1 MIHSVAIVGAGTMG
15 NGIAQVCGQ
24 GGLTVQLIDPVASAL
39 TKAEANMARNIQL
52 LIDNGLLNSS
62 VEKVMEKVSF
72 SDRLDAA
79 GSADLVIE
87 AIPEKF
93 QLKQQLFQQLEQ
105 ICSPQ
110 AILASNTSGI
120 PITRIANTIRTPERV
135 IGTHFYMPAHLIPL
149 VEVIQTEHTSEP
161 VIEETMNFLTTLGKT
176 PVRVRKDIPGFI
188 GNRLQHAL
196 AREAM
201 SLLGQGVASAEDI
214 DAVVKTSLALRLVFT
229 GPVEQRDFNGLD
241 IHLSI
246 AEYLYPDLENTT
258 EPLAILKNKVAANE
272 LGIKTGKGFYDWR
285 DKNIPEIQAKKNQEL
300 INLLKIIKD

>member
-1 MIHSVAIVGAGTMG
+1 MIRSVAIVGAGTMG
-15 NGIAQVCGQ
+15 NGIAQVCAQ
-24 GGLTVQLIDPVASAL
+24 GGLDVRLIDPVAAAL
-39 TKAEANMARNIQL
+39 SKAEDNMVRNIQK
-52 LIDNGLLNSS
+52 LIDNGLLTAS
-62 VEKVMEKVSF
+62 VTDVMERVIF
-72 SDRLDAA
+72 SEDLDAA
-79 GSADLVIE
+79 AAVDLVIE

-93 QLKQQLFQQLEQ
+93 QLKQQLFQKLEQ
-105 ICSPQ
+105 LCKPQ

-120 PITRIANTIRTPERV
+120 PITQIANTIQTSERV

-161 VIEETMNFLTTLGKT
+161 VIEETMNFLTRMGKT

-201 SLLGQGVASAEDI
+201 SLLEQGVASAEDI
-214 DAVVKTSLALRLVFT
+214 DLVVKASLALRLVFT

-258 EPLAILKNKVAANE
+258 EPLEILKNKVAANE
-272 LGIKTGKGFYDWR
+272 LGIKTGKGFYDWQ
-285 DKNIPEIQAKKNQEL
+285 DKKIPDIQAKKNQEL
-300 INLLKIIKD
+300 INLLKIIQD

>member
-1 MIHSVAIVGAGTMG
+1 MIRSVAIVGAGTLG
-15 NGIAQVCGQ
+15 NGIAQVCAQ
-24 GGLTVQLIDPVASAL
+24 GGLDVRLIDPVAAAL
-39 TKAEANMARNIQL
+39 SKAEDNMVRNIQK
-52 LIDNGLLNSS
+52 LIDNGLLTAS
-62 VEKVMEKVSF
+62 VTDVMERVIF
-72 SDRLDAA
+72 SEDLDAA
-79 GSADLVIE
+79 AAVDLVIE

-93 QLKQQLFQQLEQ
+93 QLKQQLFQKLEQ
-105 ICSPQ
+105 LCKPQ

-120 PITRIANTIRTPERV
+120 PITQIANTIQTSERV

-161 VIEETMNFLTTLGKT
+161 VIEETMNFLTRMGKT

-201 SLLGQGVASAEDI
+201 SLLEQGVASAEDI
-214 DAVVKTSLALRLVFT
+214 DLVVKASLALRLVFT

-241 IHLSI
+241 IHLAI
-246 AEYLYPDLENTT
+246 AEYLYPELENTT
-258 EPLAILKNKVAANE
+258 EPLEILKNKVAANE

-285 DKNIPEIQAKKNQEL
+285 DKNIPEIQAQKNQEL
-300 INLLKIIKD
+300 INLLKIIQD

>member
-1 MIHSVAIVGAGTMG
+1 MIRSVAIVGAGTMG
-15 NGIAQVCGQ
+15 NGIAQVCAQ
-24 GGLTVQLIDPVASAL
+24 GGLDVRLIDPVAAAL
-39 TKAEANMARNIQL
+39 SKAEDNMVRNIQK
-52 LIDNGLLNSS
+52 LIDNRLLTAS
-62 VEKVMEKVSF
+62 VTDVMERVIF
-72 SDRLDAA
+72 SEDLDAA
-79 GSADLVIE
+79 AAVDMVIE

-93 QLKQQLFQQLEQ
+93 QLKQQLFQKLEQ
-105 ICSPQ
+105 LCKPQ

-120 PITRIANTIRTPERV
+120 PITQIANTIQTSERV

-161 VIEETMNFLTTLGKT
+161 VIEETMNFLTRMGKT

-201 SLLGQGVASAEDI
+201 SLLEQGVASAEDI
-214 DAVVKTSLALRLVFT
+214 DLVVKASLALRLVFT

-241 IHLSI
+241 IHLAI
-246 AEYLYPDLENTT
+246 AEYLYPELENTT
-258 EPLAILKNKVAANE
+258 EPLEILKNKVAANE

-285 DKNIPEIQAKKNQEL
+285 DKNIPEIQAQKNQEL
-300 INLLKIIKD
+300 INLLKIIQD

>member
-1 MIHSVAIVGAGTMG
+1 
-15 NGIAQVCGQ
+15 
-24 GGLTVQLIDPVASAL
+24 
-39 TKAEANMARNIQL
+39 
-52 LIDNGLLNSS
+52 
-62 VEKVMEKVSF
+62 
-72 SDRLDAA
+72 
-79 GSADLVIE
+79 
-87 AIPEKF
+87 
-93 QLKQQLFQQLEQ
+93 
-105 ICSPQ
+105 
-110 AILASNTSGI
+110 
-120 PITRIANTIRTPERV
+120 
-135 IGTHFYMPAHLIPL
+135 MPAHLIPL

-258 EPLAILKNKVAANE
+258 EPLEILKSKVAANE

>member
-1 MIHSVAIVGAGTMG
+1 MIRSVAIVGAGTMG
-15 NGIAQVCGQ
+15 NGIAQVCAQ
-24 GGLTVQLIDPVASAL
+24 GGLDVRLIDPVAAAL
-39 TKAEANMARNIQL
+39 SKAEDNMVRNIQK
-52 LIDNGLLNSS
+52 LIDNGLLTAS
-62 VEKVMEKVSF
+62 VTDVMARVIF
-72 SDRLDAA
+72 SENIDAVA
-79 GSADLVIE
+79 SVDMVIE

-105 ICSPQ
+105 LCKPQ
-110 AILASNTSGI
+110 TILASNTSGI
-120 PITRIANTIRTPERV
+120 PITQIANTIQTSERV

-161 VIEETMNFLTTLGKT
+161 VIEETMNFLTRMGKT

-201 SLLGQGVASAEDI
+201 SLLEQGVASAEDI
-214 DAVVKTSLALRLVFT
+214 DLVVKASLALRLVFT

-241 IHLSI
+241 IHLAI
-246 AEYLYPDLENTT
+246 AEYLYPELENTT
-258 EPLAILKNKVAANE
+258 EPLEILKNKVAANE

-285 DKNIPEIQAKKNQEL
+285 DKNIPEIQAQKNQEL
-300 INLLKIIKD
+300 INLLKIIQD

>member
-1 MIHSVAIVGAGTMG
+1 MIRSVAIVGAGTMG
-15 NGIAQVCGQ
+15 NGIAQVCAQ
-24 GGLTVQLIDPVASAL
+24 GGIDVYLIDPVAAAL
-39 TKAEANMARNIQL
+39 SKAEANMVRNIQK
-52 LIDNGLLNSS
+52 LIDNGLLTAS
-62 VEKVMEKVSF
+62 VTDVMERVIF
-72 SDRLDAA
+72 SENIDTAA
-79 GSADLVIE
+79 SVDMVIE

-93 QLKQQLFQQLEQ
+93 QLKQQLFQKLEQ
-105 ICSPQ
+105 LCKPQ

-120 PITRIANTIRTPERV
+120 PITQIANTIQTSERV

-149 VEVIQTEHTSEP
+149 VEVIQTATTSER
-161 VIEETMNFLTTLGKT
+161 VIAETMNFLAQIGKM

-201 SLLGQGVASAEDI
+201 SLLEQGVASAEDI
-214 DAVVKTSLALRLVFT
+214 DLVVKASLALRLVFT

-241 IHLSI
+241 IHLAI
-246 AEYLYPDLENTT
+246 AEYLYPELENTT
-258 EPLAILKNKVAANE
+258 EPLEILKNKVAANE

-300 INLLKIIKD
+300 INLLKIIQD

>member
-1 MIHSVAIVGAGTMG
+1 MIRSVAIVGAGTMG
-15 NGIAQVCGQ
+15 NGIAQVCAQ
-24 GGLTVQLIDPVASAL
+24 GGLDVRLIDPVAAAL
-39 TKAEANMARNIQL
+39 SKAEDNMVRNIQK
-52 LIDNGLLNSS
+52 LIDNGLLTAS
-62 VEKVMEKVSF
+62 VTDVMERVIF
-72 SDRLDAA
+72 SEDLDAA
-79 GSADLVIE
+79 AAVDLVIE

-93 QLKQQLFQQLEQ
+93 QLKQQLFQKLEQ
-105 ICSPQ
+105 LCKPQ

-120 PITRIANTIRTPERV
+120 PITQIANTIQTSERV

-161 VIEETMNFLTTLGKT
+161 VIEETMNFLTRMGKT

-201 SLLGQGVASAEDI
+201 SLLEQGVASAEDI
-214 DAVVKTSLALRLVFT
+214 DLVVKASLALRLVFT

-241 IHLSI
+241 IHLAI
-246 AEYLYPDLENTT
+246 AEYLYPELENTT
-258 EPLAILKNKVAANE
+258 EPLEILKNKVAANE

>member
-161 VIEETMNFLTTLGKT
+161 VIEETVSFLTRMGKT

-201 SLLGQGVASAEDI
+201 SLLEQGVASAGDI

-258 EPLAILKNKVAANE
+258 EPLEILKNKVAANE
-272 LGIKTGKGFYDWR
+272 LGIKTGKGFYDWK
-285 DKNIPEIQAKKNQEL
+285 DKKIPDIQAKKNQEL
-300 INLLKIIKD
+300 INLLKIIQD

>member
-1 MIHSVAIVGAGTMG
+1 MIRSVAIVGAGTMG
-15 NGIAQVCGQ
+15 NGIAQVCAQ
-24 GGLTVQLIDPVASAL
+24 GGLDVRLIDPVAAAL
-39 TKAEANMARNIQL
+39 SKAEDNMVRNIQK
-52 LIDNGLLNSS
+52 LIDNGLLTAS
-62 VEKVMEKVSF
+62 VTDVMERVIF
-72 SDRLDAA
+72 SEDLDAA
-79 GSADLVIE
+79 AAVDLVIE

-93 QLKQQLFQQLEQ
+93 QLKQQLFQKLEQ
-105 ICSPQ
+105 LCKPQ

-161 VIEETMNFLTTLGKT
+161 VIEETMNFLTRMGKT

-201 SLLGQGVASAEDI
+201 SLLEQGVASAEDI
-214 DAVVKTSLALRLVFT
+214 DLVVKASLALRLVFT

-241 IHLSI
+241 IHLAI
-246 AEYLYPDLENTT
+246 AEYLYPELENTT
-258 EPLAILKNKVAANE
+258 EPLEILKNKVAANE

-285 DKNIPEIQAKKNQEL
+285 DKNIPEIQAQKNQEL
-300 INLLKIIKD
+300 INLLKIIQD

>member
-24 GGLTVQLIDPVASAL
+24 GGLTVRLIDPVAAAL
-39 TKAEANMARNIQL
+39 AKAEDNMVRNIQL

-62 VEKVMEKVSF
+62 VEAVMGKVSF
-72 SDRLDAA
+72 SDRLEAA
-79 GSADLVIE
+79 ESADLVIE

-105 ICSPQ
+105 ICSSR

-120 PITRIANTIRTPERV
+120 PITRIANTIGTPERV

-258 EPLAILKNKVAANE
+258 EPLEILKSKVAANE

-285 DKNIPEIQAKKNQEL
+285 DKNIPDIQAKKNQEL

>member
-1 MIHSVAIVGAGTMG
+1 MIRSVAIVGAGTMG
-15 NGIAQVCGQ
+15 NGIAQVCAQ
-24 GGLTVQLIDPVASAL
+24 GGLDVRLIDPVAAAL
-39 TKAEANMARNIQL
+39 SKAEANMVRNIQK
-52 LIDNGLLNSS
+52 LIDNGLLTAS
-62 VEKVMEKVSF
+62 VTDVMARVIF
-72 SDRLDAA
+72 SENIDAVA
-79 GSADLVIE
+79 SVDMVIE

-105 ICSPQ
+105 ICGPR

-149 VEVIQTEHTSEP
+149 VEVIQTEHTNEP
-161 VIEETMNFLTTLGKT
+161 VIEETMNFLTRMGKT

-201 SLLGQGVASAEDI
+201 SLLEQGVASAEDI

-258 EPLAILKNKVAANE
+258 EPLEILKNKVAANE
-272 LGIKTGKGFYDWR
+272 LGIKTGKGFYDWQ
-285 DKNIPEIQAKKNQEL
+285 DKKIPDIQAKKNQEL
-300 INLLKIIKD
+300 INLLKIIQD

>member
-1 MIHSVAIVGAGTMG
+1 MIRSVAIVGAGTMG
-15 NGIAQVCGQ
+15 NGIAQVCAQ
-24 GGLTVQLIDPVASAL
+24 GGLDVRLIDPVAAAL
-39 TKAEANMARNIQL
+39 SKAEDNMVRNIQK
-52 LIDNGLLNSS
+52 LIDNGLLTAS
-62 VEKVMEKVSF
+62 VTDVMERVIF
-72 SDRLDAA
+72 SEDLDAA
-79 GSADLVIE
+79 AAVDLVIE

-93 QLKQQLFQQLEQ
+93 QLKQQLFQKLEQ
-105 ICSPQ
+105 LCKPQ

-120 PITRIANTIRTPERV
+120 PITQIANTIQTSERV

-161 VIEETMNFLTTLGKT
+161 VIEETMNFLTRMGKI

-201 SLLGQGVASAEDI
+201 SLLEQGVASAEDI
-214 DAVVKTSLALRLVFT
+214 DLVVKASLALRLVFT

-241 IHLSI
+241 IHLAI
-246 AEYLYPDLENTT
+246 AEYLYPELENTT
-258 EPLAILKNKVAANE
+258 EPLEILKNKVAANE

>member
-1 MIHSVAIVGAGTMG
+1 MIRSVAIVGAGTMG
-15 NGIAQVCGQ
+15 NGIAQVCAQ
-24 GGLTVQLIDPVASAL
+24 GGLDVRLIDPVAAAL
-39 TKAEANMARNIQL
+39 SKAEDNMVRNIQK
-52 LIDNGLLNSS
+52 LIDNGLLTAS
-62 VEKVMEKVSF
+62 VTDVMERVIF
-72 SDRLDAA
+72 SENLDAA
-79 GSADLVIE
+79 ASVDMVIE

-93 QLKQQLFQQLEQ
+93 PLKQQLFQKLEQ
-105 ICSPQ
+105 LCKPQ

-120 PITRIANTIRTPERV
+120 PITQIANTIQTSERV

-161 VIEETMNFLTTLGKT
+161 VIEETMNFLTRMGKT

-201 SLLGQGVASAEDI
+201 SLLEQGVASAEDI
-214 DAVVKTSLALRLVFT
+214 DLVVKASLALRLVFT

-241 IHLSI
+241 IHLAI
-246 AEYLYPDLENTT
+246 AEYLYPELENTT
-258 EPLAILKNKVAANE
+258 EPLEILKNKVAANE

-285 DKNIPEIQAKKNQEL
+285 DKNIPEIQAQKNQEL
-300 INLLKIIKD
+300 INLLKIIQD

>member
-1 MIHSVAIVGAGTMG
+1 MIRSVAIVGAGTMG
-15 NGIAQVCGQ
+15 NGIAQVCAQ
-24 GGLTVQLIDPVASAL
+24 GGLDVRLIDPVAAAL
-39 TKAEANMARNIQL
+39 SKAEDNMVRNIQK
-52 LIDNGLLNSS
+52 LIDNGLLTAS
-62 VEKVMEKVSF
+62 VTDVMERVIF
-72 SDRLDAA
+72 SEDLDAA
-79 GSADLVIE
+79 AAVDLVIE

-93 QLKQQLFQQLEQ
+93 QLKQQLFQKLEQ
-105 ICSPQ
+105 LCKQQ

-120 PITRIANTIRTPERV
+120 PITQIANTIQTSERV

-161 VIEETMNFLTTLGKT
+161 VIEETMNFLTRMGKT

-201 SLLGQGVASAEDI
+201 SLLEQGVASAEDI
-214 DAVVKTSLALRLVFT
+214 DLVVKASLALRLVFT

-241 IHLSI
+241 IHLAI
-246 AEYLYPDLENTT
+246 AEYLYPELENTT
-258 EPLAILKNKVAANE
+258 EPLEILKNKVAANE

-285 DKNIPEIQAKKNQEL
+285 DKNIPEIQAQKNQEL
-300 INLLKIIKD
+300 INLLKIIQD

>member
-1 MIHSVAIVGAGTMG
+1 MIRSVAIVGAGTMG
-15 NGIAQVCGQ
+15 NGIAQVCAQ
-24 GGLTVQLIDPVASAL
+24 GGLDVRLIDPVAAAL
-39 TKAEANMARNIQL
+39 SKAEDNMVRNIQK
-52 LIDNGLLNSS
+52 LIDNGLLTAS
-62 VEKVMEKVSF
+62 VTDVMERVIF
-72 SDRLDAA
+72 SEDLDAA
-79 GSADLVIE
+79 AAVDLVIE

-93 QLKQQLFQQLEQ
+93 QLKQQLFQKLEQ
-105 ICSPQ
+105 LCKPQ

-120 PITRIANTIRTPERV
+120 PITQIANTIQTSERV

-161 VIEETMNFLTTLGKT
+161 VIEETMNFLTRMGKT

-201 SLLGQGVASAEDI
+201 SLLEQGVASAEDI
-214 DAVVKTSLALRLVFT
+214 DLVVKASLALRLVFT

-241 IHLSI
+241 IHLAI
-246 AEYLYPDLENTT
+246 AEYLYPELENTT
-258 EPLAILKNKVAANE
+258 EPLEILKNKVAANE

-285 DKNIPEIQAKKNQEL
+285 DKNIPEIQAQKNQEL
-300 INLLKIIKD
+300 INLLKII

>member
-1 MIHSVAIVGAGTMG
+1 MIRSVAIVGAGTMG
-15 NGIAQVCGQ
+15 NGIAQVCAQ
-24 GGLTVQLIDPVASAL
+24 GGLDVRLIDPVAAAL
-39 TKAEANMARNIQL
+39 SKAEDNMVRNIQK
-52 LIDNGLLNSS
+52 LIDNGLLTAS
-62 VEKVMEKVSF
+62 VTDVMERVIF
-72 SDRLDAA
+72 SEDLDAA
-79 GSADLVIE
+79 AAVDLVIE

-93 QLKQQLFQQLEQ
+93 QLKQQLFQKLEQ
-105 ICSPQ
+105 LCKPQ

-120 PITRIANTIRTPERV
+120 PITQIANTIQTSERV

-161 VIEETMNFLTTLGKT
+161 VIEETMNFLTRMGKT

-201 SLLGQGVASAEDI
+201 SLLEQGVASAEDI
-214 DAVVKTSLALRLVFT
+214 DLVVKASLALRLVFT

-241 IHLSI
+241 IHLAI
-246 AEYLYPDLENTT
+246 AEYLYPELENTT
-258 EPLAILKNKVAANE
+258 EPLEILKNKVAANE

-285 DKNIPEIQAKKNQEL
+285 DKNIPEIQAQKNQEL
-300 INLLKIIKD
+300 INLLKIIQD

>member
-1 MIHSVAIVGAGTMG
+1 MIRSVAIVGAGTMG
-15 NGIAQVCGQ
+15 NGIAQVCAQ
-24 GGLTVQLIDPVASAL
+24 GGLDVRLIDPVAAAL
-39 TKAEANMARNIQL
+39 SKAEDNMVRNIQK
-52 LIDNGLLNSS
+52 LIDNGLLTAS
-62 VEKVMEKVSF
+62 VTDVMERVIF
-72 SDRLDAA
+72 SEDLDAA
-79 GSADLVIE
+79 AAVDLVIE

-93 QLKQQLFQQLEQ
+93 QLKQQLFQKLEQ
-105 ICSPQ
+105 LCKPQ

-120 PITRIANTIRTPERV
+120 PITQIANTIQTSERV

-161 VIEETMNFLTTLGKT
+161 VIEETMNFLTRMGKI

-201 SLLGQGVASAEDI
+201 SLLEQGVASAEDI
-214 DAVVKTSLALRLVFT
+214 DLVVKASLALRLVFT

-241 IHLSI
+241 IHLAI
-246 AEYLYPDLENTT
+246 AEYLYPELENTT
-258 EPLAILKNKVAANE
+258 EPLEILKNKVAANE

-285 DKNIPEIQAKKNQEL
+285 DKNIPEIQAQKNQEL
-300 INLLKIIKD
+300 INLLKIIQD

>member
-1 MIHSVAIVGAGTMG
+1 MIRSVAIVGAGTMG
-15 NGIAQVCGQ
+15 NGIAQVCAQ
-24 GGLTVQLIDPVASAL
+24 GGLDVRLIDPVAAAL
-39 TKAEANMARNIQL
+39 SKAEDNMVRNIQK
-52 LIDNGLLNSS
+52 LIDNGLLTAS
-62 VEKVMEKVSF
+62 VTDVMERVIF
-72 SDRLDAA
+72 SEDLDAA
-79 GSADLVIE
+79 AAVDLVIE

-93 QLKQQLFQQLEQ
+93 QLKQQLFQKLEQ
-105 ICSPQ
+105 LCKPQ

-120 PITRIANTIRTPERV
+120 PITQIANTIQTSERV

-161 VIEETMNFLTTLGKT
+161 VIEETMNFLTRMGKT

-201 SLLGQGVASAEDI
+201 SLLEQGVASAEDI
-214 DAVVKTSLALRLVFT
+214 DLVVKASLALRLVFT

-241 IHLSI
+241 IHLAI
-246 AEYLYPDLENTT
+246 AEYLYPELENTT
-258 EPLAILKNKVAANE
+258 EPLEILKNKVAANE

-300 INLLKIIKD
+300 INLLKIIQD

>member
-1 MIHSVAIVGAGTMG
+1 MIRSVAIVGAGTMG
-15 NGIAQVCGQ
+15 NGIAQVCAQ
-24 GGLTVQLIDPVASAL
+24 GGLDVRLIDPVAPAL
-39 TKAEANMARNIQL
+39 SKAEDNMVRNLQK
-52 LIDNGLLNSS
+52 LIDNGLLTAS
-62 VEKVMEKVSF
+62 VTDVMERVIF
-72 SDRLDAA
+72 SENLDAA
-79 GSADLVIE
+79 ASVDMVIE

-93 QLKQQLFQQLEQ
+93 PLKQQLFQKLEQ
-105 ICSPQ
+105 LCKPQ

-120 PITRIANTIRTPERV
+120 PITQIANTIQTSERV

-149 VEVIQTEHTSEP
+149 VEVIQTATTSEQ
-161 VIEETMNFLTTLGKT
+161 VIAETMEFLAQIGKM

-201 SLLGQGVASAEDI
+201 SLLEQGVASAEDI
-214 DAVVKTSLALRLVFT
+214 DLVVKASLALRLVFT

-241 IHLSI
+241 IHLAI
-246 AEYLYPDLENTT
+246 AEYLYPELANTT
-258 EPLAILKNKVAANE
+258 EPLEILKNKVAANE

-300 INLLKIIKD
+300 INLLKIIQD

>member
-1 MIHSVAIVGAGTMG
+1 MIRSVAIVGAGTMG
-15 NGIAQVCGQ
+15 NGIAQVCAQ
-24 GGLTVQLIDPVASAL
+24 GGLDVRLIDPVAAAL
-39 TKAEANMARNIQL
+39 SKAEDNMVRNIQK
-52 LIDNGLLNSS
+52 LIDNGLLTAS
-62 VEKVMEKVSF
+62 VTDVMERVIF
-72 SDRLDAA
+72 SEDLDAA
-79 GSADLVIE
+79 AAVDLVIE

-93 QLKQQLFQQLEQ
+93 QLKQQLFQKLEQ
-105 ICSPQ
+105 LCKPQ

-120 PITRIANTIRTPERV
+120 PITQIANTIQTSERV

-161 VIEETMNFLTTLGKT
+161 VIEETVSFLTRMGKT

-201 SLLGQGVASAEDI
+201 SLLEQGVASAGDI